1 MSNSSSQSQE
11 LVNPIPNSSISYKP
25 IKKKRPISNLN
36 QSLLKTFKSS
46 LINNKKM
53 QQEQTIQSKKTLV
66 QKSKKVQVQESR
78 EVQVQKTSEAQVHE
92 AREAQVCKVREVQA
106 QNQTSRNNQ
115 QTQVIEHHENEQALI
130 PISSKERRALQPIM
144 NNIIIQ
150 IPDTEKSININLKIS
165 FNNQ

>member
-11 LVNPIPNSSISYKP
+11 LVNPTPNLSISYKP

-36 QSLLKTFKSS
+36 QSLLKPFKSP

-53 QQEQTIQSKKTLV
+53 WQEQTMQSKETLV
-66 QKSKKVQVQESR
+66 QKSREAQVQESR
-78 EVQVQKTSEAQVHE
+78 EVQVQKTSEAQ
-92 AREAQVCKVREVQA
+92 
-106 QNQTSRNNQ
+106 
-115 QTQVIEHHENEQALI
+115 QTQVIQHHEDEQALM
-130 PISSKERRALQPIM
+130 PISSKEQRALQPIT

>member
-11 LVNPIPNSSISYKP
+11 LVNPMPNSSISYKP

-36 QSLLKTFKSS
+36 QSLLKPFKSP

-53 QQEQTIQSKKTLV
+53 RQKQTMQSKETLV
-66 QKSKKVQVQESR
+66 QKSREAQVQESR

-92 AREAQVCKVREVQA
+92 AREAQVREVREAQA

-115 QTQVIEHHENEQALI
+115 QTQVIEHHEDEQALM
-130 PISSKERRALQPIM
+130 PISSKE
-144 NNIIIQ
+144 
-150 IPDTEKSININLKIS
+150 
-165 FNNQ
+165 